1 MAHAG
6 ILDLARPT
14 LDDGETIEDLLAGD
28 DDFDVEAAATRD
40 YGFVRLQQLAL
51 EHLIG

>member
-1 MAHAG
+1 MARTR

-14 LDDGETIEDLLAGD
+14 LDEGETVEDLLASD
-28 DDFDVEAAATRD
+28 DGFDVEAAATRD
-40 YGFVRLQQLAL
+40 YGFVKLQQLAL